1 MAKNTAYFILTQ
13 RKTHILTY
21 REGTF
26 RFSTL
31 KQAKKNFSH
40 VVYADAAPT
49 GKDLQPYLKDLKAR
63 YGAYTVY
70 GSQTV
75 KKLLEVEELN
85 LTGNP
90 RLQECLA
97 EILPPVVIPVPAVLA
112 EPVAAPVVCP
122 TAELTPEKIGEVAL
136 LEGTAPD
143 NQAASGDIPSPTREE
158 PASQEQSKEVPGDA
172 AGDTKVVEYRKET
185 FAQRHREVLGVDA
198 TFSAHNWEMDPLLEE
213 SVATLQA
220 LSRLLEQW
228 GQLSQE
234 LPQQLSAVE
243 RAIDV
248 VCHDIELDQDKNAR
262 TGYQTYVK
270 LRDLYRQR
278 RIIKDRMAFA
288 QSLSAMERAGVSAQN
303 TIRVAQR
310 LGERSYTSRLSERD
324 LDLLDHLPHEKRRR
338 S

>member
-31 KQAKKNFSH
+31 KQAKRNFSH
-40 VVYADAAPT
+40 VVYADAAPE
-49 GKDLQPYLKDLKAR
+49 GKELQPYLKDLKAR

-75 KKLLEVEELN
+75 KKLLEVEDLD

-90 RLQECLA
+90 RLQDCLG

-112 EPVAAPVVCP
+112 EPAAFSPEETGETASQDAAAEDRAAPCP
-122 TAELTPEKIGEVAL
+122 DSAGEGPEAPEQPEEAL
-136 LEGTAPD
+136 E
-143 NQAASGDIPSPTREE
+143 
-158 PASQEQSKEVPGDA
+158 
-172 AGDTKVVEYRKET
+172 DTKPAGRET

-198 TFSAHNWEMDPLLEE
+198 TFTAHHWEMDPLLED

-220 LSRLLEQW
+220 LTKLLEQW
-228 GQLSQE
+228 GRLSQE

-288 QSLSAMERAGVSAQN
+288 QSISAMERAGCSAQN

-310 LGERSYTSRLSERD
+310 LGERSYTSRLSEKD
-324 LDLLDHLPHEKRRR
+324 LDLLDGMPHEKRRR
-338 S
+338 G

>member
-31 KQAKKNFSH
+31 KQAKRNFSH
-40 VVYADAAPT
+40 VVYADAAPE
-49 GKDLQPYLKDLKAR
+49 GKELQPYLKDLKAR

-75 KKLLEVEELN
+75 KKLLEVEDLD

-90 RLQECLA
+90 RLQECLM
-97 EILPPVVIPVPAVLA
+97 EVLPPVVIPVPAVLA
-112 EPVAAPVVCP
+112 EPAAEC
-122 TAELTPEKIGEVAL
+122 TAVELTLEKTGEVARL
-136 LEGTAPD
+136 VSDAPESPAAP
-143 NQAASGDIPSPTREE
+143 QAEPAREE
-158 PASQEQSKEVPGDA
+158 STPPEQMEDSRE
-172 AGDTKVVEYRKET
+172 DTRQDGRET
-185 FAQRHREVLGVDA
+185 FARRHREVLGVDA
-198 TFSAHNWEMDPLLEE
+198 TFTAHHWEMDPLLED

-220 LSRLLEQW
+220 LTKLLEQW
-228 GQLSQE
+228 GRLSQE

-288 QSLSAMERAGVSAQN
+288 QSISAMERAGCSAQN

-310 LGERSYTSRLSERD
+310 LGERSYTSRLSEKD
-324 LDLLDHLPHEKRRR
+324 LDLLDGMPHEKRRR
-338 S
+338 G